1 MSGLDDAMAGAEDE
15 RRSEASDWIARL
27 TDAPCAFW
35 SMGAES
41 AAEFGL

>member
-1 MSGLDDAMAGAEDE
+1 MSGFDDAMAGAEDE

-27 TDAPCAFW
+27 TDASRDFG
-35 SMGAES
+35 SIGAEA

>member
-15 RRSEASDWIARL
+15 RRSEACDWIARL
-27 TDAPCAFW
+27 TEASHDFG
-35 SMGAES
+35 SMGAEA